1 MYRIIETV
9 CGSAL
14 HHHNSK
20 WLPFKYDINV
30 YRGCAHQC
38 IYCYAL
44 YSHGYIGDDGAFFDQ
59 IYAKTNVADVLMREL
74 PRFSREIVNLG
85 GVTDSYQPA
94 EGTCK
99 LMPGVLEQLARF
111 HVPAVIS
118 TKSALILRDVGLLK
132 KVADAGGL
140 MAALTVTTMVDA
152 VASLI
157 EPGSSRPLARMAAV
171 AELKKQGLTCGVHL
185 MPVIPYLTSGRDS
198 LEAVFSAAKDAGADY
213 VLTSALNL
221 KGPTRRGF
229 FDAVRQGFPSD
240 HGRIQSLFYDKQ
252 SYTEYKRDMQET
264 VNRLRAKYVM
274 PAYVTLNP
282 KPAPTQLSFF

>member
-1 MYRIIETV
+1 MYHVTETV
-9 CGSAL
+9 CSSAL

-30 YRGCAHQC
+30 YRGCAHRC

-44 YSHGYIGDDGAFFDQ
+44 YSHGYIGGDGTFFDQ

-74 PRFSREIVNLG
+74 PRFSRETVNLG

-94 EGTCK
+94 EETCS
-99 LMPGVLEQLARF
+99 LMPGVLVQLARF

-118 TKSALILRDVGLLK
+118 TKSALILRDVALLK
-132 KVADAGGL
+132 KVADAAGL
-140 MAALTVTTMVDA
+140 MAALTVTTMDDA

-157 EPGSSRPLARMAAV
+157 EPGSSRPTARMAAV
-171 AELKKQGLTCGVHL
+171 RELKKQGLTCGVHL

-229 FDAVRQGFPSD
+229 FNAVRQSFSSEYN
-240 HGRIQSLFYDKQ
+240 RIKSVFYDKQ
-252 SYTEYKRDMQET
+252 AYTEYKRELQEN
-264 VNRLRAKYVM
+264 VSKLRTKYAM

-282 KPAPTQLSFF
+282 RPRPTQISFF

>member
-1 MYRIIETV
+1 MYRVTETV
-9 CGSAL
+9 CSSAL

-20 WLPFKYDINV
+20 WLPFKYDINI
-30 YRGCAHQC
+30 YRGCAHRC

-44 YSHGYIGDDGAFFDQ
+44 YSHQYIGGDGAFFDQ
-59 IYAKTNVADVLMREL
+59 IYAKTNVVDVLMREL

-94 EGTCK
+94 EETCQ

-118 TKSALILRDVGLLK
+118 TKSALILRDVALLK
-132 KVADAGGL
+132 GVADAGGL
-140 MAALTVTTMVDA
+140 MAALTVTTMDNA

-157 EPGSSRPLARMAAV
+157 EPGSSRPAERMAAL
-171 AELKKQGLTCGVHL
+171 AELKKQGITCGVHL

-221 KGPTRRGF
+221 KGPTRRRF
-229 FDAVRQGFPSD
+229 FEAVRQGFPSD
-240 HGRIQSLFYDKQ
+240 HGQIQSLFYDKHA
-252 SYTEYKRDMQET
+252 YTEYKWELQKT
-264 VNRLRAKYVM
+264 VNQLRDKYAM
-274 PAYVTLNP
+274 PAYVVLKP
-282 KPAPTQLSFF
+282 RPAPTQLSFF

>member
-1 MYRIIETV
+1 MYHVTETV
-9 CGSAL
+9 CSSAL

-30 YRGCAHQC
+30 YRGCAHRC

-44 YSHGYIGDDGAFFDQ
+44 YSHGYIGGDGAFYEQ
-59 IYAKTNVADVLMREL
+59 IYAKTNVVDVLMREL
-74 PRFSREIVNLG
+74 PRFSRETVNLG

-94 EGTCK
+94 EGKCK
-99 LMPGVLEQLARF
+99 LMPGVLEQMARF

-118 TKSALILRDVGLLK
+118 TKSALILRDMEQLE
-132 KVADAGGL
+132 KVAGAGGL
-140 MAALTVTTMVDA
+140 MAALTVTTMDGA

-157 EPGSSRPLARMAAV
+157 EPGSSRPAERMATV
-171 AELKKQGLTCGVHL
+171 RELKKQGLTCGVHL

-229 FDAVRQGFPSD
+229 FEAVRQGFPPD

-252 SYTEYKRDMQET
+252 AYTEYKRELQEV
-264 VNRLRAKYVM
+264 VNRLRDKYAM
-274 PAYVTLNP
+274 SAYVTLNP
-282 KPAPTQLSFF
+282 KPKPTQISFF